1 MIKVLL
7 ICAGL
12 SGFVGVALGAF
23 GAHALKASLSA
34 EMLMVYRTGVDYQF
48 VHTLALMIVIVLALK
63 FPAVGLW
70 KLSGVF
76 FLVGIIIFS
85 GSLYTLALSGIK
97 VIGAI
102 TPIGGLCFL
111 IGWMLFIGAAYKSL
125 DGSL

>member
-1 MIKVLL
+1 L

-70 KLSGVF
+70 KLSGIF

>member
-1 MIKVLL
+1 
-7 ICAGL
+7 
-12 SGFVGVALGAF
+12 VALGAF

-48 VHTLALMIVIVLALK
+48 VHTLALMMIIVLALK

>member
-70 KLSGVF
+70 KLSGIF

-125 DGSL
+125 DSSL

>member
-70 KLSGVF
+70 KLSGIF

-125 DGSL
+125 GDSL

>member
-1 MIKVLL
+1 MIKILL

-70 KLSGVF
+70 KLSGIF

>member
-1 MIKVLL
+1 MIKILM

-70 KLSGVF
+70 KLSGIF

>member
-70 KLSGVF
+70 KLSGIF

>member
-1 MIKVLL
+1 MIKILL

>member
-1 MIKVLL
+1 L

>member
-48 VHTLALMIVIVLALK
+48 VHTLALMMIIVLALK